1 MQDDGMNKAKLIGIN
16 HLALEVGDLAE
27 ALQLYENLFSFEYR
41 SKGSRMAFLDMGDQ
55 FIAVIGGRTQPKD
68 DERHFGL
75 VVDDVSAVE
84 AALRETGTDFQR
96 SPKAGL
102 DFWDPW
108 GNHFQIVDYREI
120 QFERT
125 DGVKQKLGVSGL
137 EKGEQARRELAARD
151 LGES

>member
-1 MQDDGMNKAKLIGIN
+1 MRTI
-16 HLALEVGDLAE
+16 LAA
-27 ALQLYENLFSFEYR
+27 
-41 SKGSRMAFLDMGDQ
+41 
-55 FIAVIGGRTQPKD
+55 IIVIGLSLK
-68 DERHFGL
+68 L
-75 VVDDVSAVE
+75 VQAETLKNISIETRAGVTVSA
-84 AALRETGTDFQR
+84 LLTSTR
-96 SPKAGL
+96 SPKAAL